1 MTSAP
6 ESRGSRVGGTPQAKP
21 GVRVRYADRASNI
34 MMGFF
39 GGGEEYTVLLCGL
52 RGSGRTRLLSRVRG
66 VDNSAD
72 TMHTVGMDVE
82 CHEGTS

>member
-1 MTSAP
+1 
-6 ESRGSRVGGTPQAKP
+6 
-21 GVRVRYADRASNI
+21 